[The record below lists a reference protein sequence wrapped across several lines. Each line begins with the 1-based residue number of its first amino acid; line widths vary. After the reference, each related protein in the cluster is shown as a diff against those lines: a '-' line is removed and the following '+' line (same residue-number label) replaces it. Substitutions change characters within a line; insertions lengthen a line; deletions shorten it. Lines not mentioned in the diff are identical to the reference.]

1 MVSAWHT
8 QTLSIYRQ
16 LLYFKRYQIAWNRE
30 KKRFSLENMNSD
42 LGQCTI
48 NEKEKWTGPNKLRKN
63 SEEEFLSD
71 EKISSSDSEEQRR
84 KNVGSDNSPS
94 NQRKSKRNT
103 KKRKW
108 PGDYFENDHLDTD
121 DDWKG
126 KRNLLEESE
135 SDSDPVWSPIRDQV
149 LDFLLLVNNGNF

>member
-1 MVSAWHT
+1 
-8 QTLSIYRQ
+8 
-16 LLYFKRYQIAWNRE
+16 
-30 KKRFSLENMNSD
+30 MNSD

-84 KNVGSDNSPS
+84 KNKGSKNSPS
-94 NQRKSKRNT
+94 DQRKSKRNT

-108 PGDYFENDHLDTD
+108 PNEYFESDNLDTD
-121 DDWKG
+121 DEWKG
-126 KRNLLEESE
+126 KRNSLEESD
-135 SDSDPVWSPIRDQV
+135 SDSDPVWSPIKDQV
-149 LDFLLLVNNGNF
+149 LTFFCTCHHQKIFIKNSTF

>member
-1 MVSAWHT
+1 
-8 QTLSIYRQ
+8 
-16 LLYFKRYQIAWNRE
+16 
-30 KKRFSLENMNSD
+30 MNSD